1 MNETGL
7 CNELLGVAPD
17 ARFVMGGGSRHGHPD
32 ERLDDTA
39 AMARAYDAHAG
50 ELYGFA
56 LRTLDDRSTAEEAV
70 QETFVRAWRAASRF
84 DPSIGG
90 VRTWLFAICR
100 NVVVDLSRSRV
111 ARANRDQ
118 MLVSNPNH
126 DDLER
131 RLRAWQVE
139 EALGR
144 LSDHHRQVVVATF
157 YEGLSAKEVAA
168 ALSIPEGTVRS
179 RLFYGLKALRLTLDE
194 MGWEGD

>member
-1 MNETGL
+1 
-7 CNELLGVAPD
+7 
-17 ARFVMGGGSRHGHPD
+17 
-32 ERLDDTA
+32 
-39 AMARAYDAHAG
+39 MARAYDTHAG

-56 LRTLDDRSTAEEAV
+56 LRALGDRSMAEEAV

-84 DPSIGG
+84 DPSIGS

-100 NVVVDLSRSRV
+100 NVVVDLSRSR
-111 ARANRDQ
+111 ASRANRDE
-118 MLVSNPNH
+118 MLVQNVSH

-144 LSDHHRQVVVATF
+144 LSDHHRQVVVAIY
-157 YEGLSAKEVAA
+157 YERLSAKEVAA
-168 ALSIPEGTVRS
+168 SLGIPEGTVRS
-179 RLFYGLKALRLTLDE
+179 RLFYGLKALRLILDE

>member
-1 MNETGL
+1 M
-7 CNELLGVAPD
+7 APG
-17 ARFVMGGGSRHGHPD
+17 ARFVVGGRSRHDRPD
-32 ERLDDTA
+32 DRLDDMA

-56 LRTLDDRSTAEEAV
+56 LRALDDRSMAEEAV

-90 VRTWLFAICR
+90 VRAWLFAICR
-100 NVVVDLSRSRV
+100 NVVVDLSRSRA
-111 ARANRDQ
+111 ARASRDE
-118 MLVSNPNH
+118 MLVPNPSH
-126 DDLER
+126 DELER

-157 YEGLSAKEVAA
+157 YEGLSAREVAA
-168 ALSIPEGTVRS
+168 SLGIPEGTARS
-179 RLFYGLKALRLTLDE
+179 RLFYGLKALRLILDE
-194 MGWEGD
+194 IGWEGD